1 MKKINYSSRSLRH
14 IISSAIVIVISL
26 SIAACFMIPA
36 SMMNII
42 FFVLFIICLIIVL
55 YLIVYI
61 AVDLTLT
68 DLEKENDKDD

>member
-14 IISSAIVIVISL
+14 IISSAIVIVIS
-26 SIAACFMIPA
+26 SIITACFLIPA
-36 SMMNII
+36 ETMETILSVLLI
-42 FFVLFIICLIIVL
+42 FCAICAL
-55 YLIVYI
+55 YLIVHV